1 MTGVHHS
8 LLPDFT
14 NPLLTYREDATL
26 YREAIMA
33 HAAIGTVFKDIPVVL
48 TSSAE
53 NGLSSRYIEQVKSQI
68 D

>member
-1 MTGVHHS
+1 
-8 LLPDFT
+8 
-14 NPLLTYREDATL
+14 
-26 YREAIMA
+26 MA

-53 NGLSSRYIEQVKSQI
+53 NGLSSPYIEQVKSQI